1 MSQRFESARR
11 LSTEQAAPPYPVE
24 KLHVERWP
32 MHSYRKGEDKVAR
45 ACSLEL
51 LERDNFCTEYEAV
64 SSPTPDDIAQITLVP
79 QDDRFG
85 PSGIVT
91 MPAFSA
97 VSGLAGVSSGSSA
110 SCLSILVV

>member
-1 MSQRFESARR
+1 
-11 LSTEQAAPPYPVE
+11 
-24 KLHVERWP
+24 
-32 MHSYRKGEDKVAR
+32 MHPYRKGEDKVVR
-45 ACSLEL
+45 ACSPEL

-64 SSPTPDDIAQITLVP
+64 SSPTADDIAQVTLVL

-97 VSGLAGVSSGSSA
+97 VGGMAGVSSGSSA
-110 SCLSILVV
+110 SYLSILVV